1 MKRLLRHV
9 TTSAL
14 LLALAACGKHEPQ
27 QQPASKAPAPA
38 ASATAAPPARAT
50 PAPATPAP
58 AATPNSPA
66 TPPAAPATTA
76 AAPADTHFRVAGVTV
91 GSEVGADH
99 RVTQAK
105 TRFTPTDKT
114 IYAAVETQGA
124 TDSAT
129 LTATW
134 SYLEGPSRQIVSTS
148 ESIATTGT
156 AITTFEVRN
165 PNLWPL
171 GKYQVV
177 IAVDGKPVSTQDFE
191 VTKG

>member
-9 TTSAL
+9 STAAAL
-14 LLALAACGKHEPQ
+14 LAAFTLAACGKHEPP
-27 QQPASKAPAPA
+27 PAPKTPAAAASTPAAAPAPAPA
-38 ASATAAPPARAT
+38 ATR
-50 PAPATPAP
+50 
-58 AATPNSPA
+58 N
-66 TPPAAPATTA
+66 PPAAPTAAPTTA
-76 AAPADTHFRVAGVTV
+76 AATADTHFRVATVTL
-91 GSEVGADH
+91 GNEVAADH

-114 IYAAVETQGA
+114 IYAAVETQGV

-134 SYLEGPSRQIVSTS
+134 NYLEGQSRQIVSTS
-148 ESIATTGT
+148 QSIATTGP
-156 AITTFEVRN
+156 AVTTFEVRN

-177 IAVDGKPVSTQDFE
+177 IAVDGKAVSTQDFE
-191 VTKG
+191 VSKG